1 MGRKGLPAA
10 AHVQSGAAIA
20 GPLYIEAST
29 NPRSGSCIGQVE
41 QTSGRYATRLK
52 SEARTGAGRDLKADC
67 RFLIGFDW
75 QSFRNGLRGTRKRSC
90 CLRRQKNRTI
100 PHGAVRFHQPPS
112 SSERFGK
119 NACRSEEHTSELQSL
134 MRISY

>member
-1 MGRKGLPAA
+1 MSSIRRWRSELIGPIWISSFIVRLRRLRCRKGLPAA

-52 SEARTGAGRDLKADC
+52 SEARTGAGRDK
-67 RFLIGFDW
+67 
-75 QSFRNGLRGTRKRSC
+75 SEE
-90 CLRRQKNRTI
+90 RR
-100 PHGAVRFHQPPS
+100 V
-112 SSERFGK
+112 GK
-119 NACRSEEHTSELQSL
+119 EGVSTCRSRWSPYH
-134 MRISY
+134 